1 MSLGGGFCL
10 LLGGFESAVFHLSYG
25 VMARGVVGW
34 GILATCVAINE
45 RIKAYYTLL
54 TTKRNNLHIL
64 AVARLEAYG
73 GGSWYVEVAAEGQ
86 RAVELQVA
94 IHLEEVEVRTH
105 LNRSVARVSY
115 PEGDHSAAGV
125 VLNIIL
131 GEFDREAAFGM
142 HLNIPATTAIRFEP
156 GDEKEVEL
164 VEYSGKRR
172 VIGFNS
178 LVSGYT
184 GREDEPTYY
193 PRHAHA
199 LRTMHKAGFKDE
211 KKRCK
216 TDKSDCSSAQK

>member
-1 MSLGGGFCL
+1 M
-10 LLGGFESAVFHLSYG
+10 
-25 VMARGVVGW
+25 
-34 GILATCVAINE
+34 
-45 RIKAYYTLL
+45 
-54 TTKRNNLHIL
+54 NNN
-64 AVARLEAYG
+64 
-73 GGSWYVEVAAEGQ
+73 S
-86 RAVELQVA
+86 
-94 IHLEEVEVRTH
+94 
-105 LNRSVARVSY
+105 RSVTKNAVTHKSATSAKKEATTHTPVCDKRLY
-115 PEGDHSAAGV
+115 PEESGFLPAERVAVGAVILSEDDIEYNTCRRVVTLRVRNTGDRPIQVGSHFHFFEV
-125 VLNIIL
+125 NRYL
-131 GEFDREAAFGM
+131 EFDREAAFGM